1 MTKHENQL
9 GTIETLKSRVN
20 IRDMMTNQNLSIY
33 DLKDMVSRL
42 NQVIGEV
49 ENEVILGDVQSAI
62 KSLLKVGVAVPKEL
76 AEKEAHLIKTYFPE
90 VTPLSPTKVSGK
102 AKKEGGR
109 DNKVGVF
116 TYKELSAQGKTVGK
130 MGGEV
135 KAVYDLWLIDNP
147 TGDRKSFNADCFKPF
162 ESQQ

>member
-20 IRDMMTNQNLSIY
+20 IRDMMKDQSLSVY

-49 ENEVILGDVQSAI
+49 ENEVILGDVQTAI
-62 KSLLKVGVAVPKEL
+62 KSLLKLGVAVPKEL
-76 AEKEAHLIKTYFPE
+76 AEKEASLIKDYFPE

-109 DNKVGVF
+109 DNKVGMF

-147 TGDRKSFNADCFKPF
+147 TGDRKSFNAACFKPS
-162 ESQQ
+162 ELQL